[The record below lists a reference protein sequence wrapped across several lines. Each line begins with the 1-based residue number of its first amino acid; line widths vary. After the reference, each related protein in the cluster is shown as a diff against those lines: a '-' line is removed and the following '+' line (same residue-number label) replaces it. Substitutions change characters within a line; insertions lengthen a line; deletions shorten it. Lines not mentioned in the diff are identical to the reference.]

1 MNFISFFPTIH
12 AYYMVGGNSV
22 AEYVEALGILVGA
35 IILFKIIQ
43 KILISWLRKVSKKTN
58 TDIDDL
64 IVHVVESFKAPF
76 YYVLALYLAV
86 SYLTFPQVVDNVA
99 LVVFILFLSYYGVQ
113 AIQIIIE
120 YVILKAIHKRDG
132 AHVPMGMI
140 QMMVRIVVWSLGI
153 LFILSNLG
161 IEITSLIAGLGIGGI
176 AVALAL
182 QNILGDLFSSFAIY
196 LDKPFEIGDFIIVGE
211 HMGIVEKIGIKTTR
225 IRALQGEEIVISNKE
240 LTSTRIQ
247 NFKKMQ
253 ERRVVFL
260 FGVTYGTPNE
270 KMEKISDIVKQA
282 VESEEHARFERSHFK
297 NFGDSSLN
305 FESVYYILSGDYNEY
320 MDIQER
326 INLSVKKAFEVEG
339 IDMAFPTRTI
349 HIEK

>member
-1 MNFISFFPTIH
+1 MNFTSFFPTIH

-22 AEYVEALGILVGA
+22 AEYVEALGIVIGV
-35 IILFKIIQ
+35 IILFKIVQ

-64 IVHVVESFKAPF
+64 IVHVVESFRAPF
-76 YYVLALYLAV
+76 YYILALYLAV

-120 YVILKAIHKRDG
+120 YIIVKAIHKENG
-132 AHVPMGMI
+132 THVPMGMI
-140 QMMVRIVVWSLGI
+140 RIAIRIVVWSLGI
-153 LFILSNLG
+153 LFILSNFG

-225 IRALQGEEIVISNKE
+225 MRALQGEEIVISNKE

-253 ERRVVFL
+253 ERRVVFP

-270 KMEKISDIVKQA
+270 KIRKIPGIVKEALEQ
-282 VESEEHARFERSHFK
+282 EDHARFDRSHFK

-305 FESVYYILSGDYNEY
+305 FESVYYILSGDYNDY

-326 INLSVKKAFEVEG
+326 INLSIKEAFEKEG